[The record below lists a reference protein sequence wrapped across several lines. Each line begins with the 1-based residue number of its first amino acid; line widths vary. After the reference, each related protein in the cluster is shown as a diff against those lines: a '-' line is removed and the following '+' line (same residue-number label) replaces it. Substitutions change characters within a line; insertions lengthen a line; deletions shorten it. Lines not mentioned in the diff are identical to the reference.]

1 MDKIQ
6 IKLQEGVNKKN
17 IFKDEPMK
25 NHTSFKVGGIADYFI
40 KIENIDE
47 LKYVIDLSKE
57 LKVPLTVVGN
67 GTNLLVTDKGI
78 RGLVIKLDMKSFK
91 FEKYQNNVILTAE
104 SGMSLPVLANIALK
118 EEFTGFEF
126 LSGIPG
132 TIGGAIYMNAG
143 AYGSEMKDVVVKTKY
158 LDIDTLK
165 IKTLNLKDHKFE
177 YRSSIFNKNKN
188 WIIIETTFELKYGN
202 RNDIKA
208 QMDEYLKSRKEK
220 QPMEYPNAGSTFKRE
235 GDIITA
241 KLIDECG
248 LKGKSVGD
256 AEVSTKHAGFV
267 INKGKATA
275 SDILKLI
282 DIIKTTVKDK
292 TGVDINLE
300 VEIVGE
306 K

>member
-17 IFKDEPMK
+17 ILKDEPMK
-25 NHTSFKVGGIADYFI
+25 NHTSFKVGGNADYFI
-40 KIENIDE
+40 KIEKIDE
-47 LKYVIDLSKE
+47 LKYILELSKE
-57 LKVPLTVVGN
+57 LNVPITIVGN

-78 RGLVIKLDMKSFK
+78 RGLVVKLDMKSFK
-91 FEKYQNNVILTAE
+91 FEKYQNKIILTAE

-143 AYGSEMKDVVVKTKY
+143 AYGTEMKDVVVKTKY
-158 LDIDTLK
+158 LDMDTLK
-165 IKTLNLKDHKFE
+165 IKSLNLNDHKFE
-177 YRSSIFNKNKN
+177 YRNSIFSKNKK
-188 WIIIETTFELKYGN
+188 WIILETTFELKYGN

-208 QMDEYLKSRKEK
+208 KMDEYMQSRKEK
-220 QPMEYPNAGSTFKRE
+220 QPMEYPNAGSTFKRK

-241 KLIDECG
+241 KIIDECG

-256 AEVSTKHAGFV
+256 AEVSTKHAGFI

-282 DIIKTTVKDK
+282 DIIKTTVKEK
-292 TGVDINLE
+292 ANIDIELE
-300 VEIVGE
+300 VEVVGE